1 MWFVIIALIFFIIY
15 PYVLYPLILY
25 VIKKEDT
32 PAEET
37 EGSLSVSL
45 YIAAYNEEGII
56 GEKLDNSL
64 RLKTGN
70 IPFEIVVGSDGSTDK
85 TNEIV
90 ANYAYNHKNI
100 RLLSFKERAG
110 KVNVLNRG
118 IPLCKGKIILLSD
131 ANAMYNEEWLVK
143 LLRDVRDKEVGC
155 VAGEKHIV
163 KNGTM
168 IGDNEGLYWKLE
180 SLIKELEAKVETVI
194 GADGACYAIRKEL
207 FVPLPSDTSVD
218 DFLLSMKIVEQ
229 GYQIAYEPNAFSI
242 EEAGSTM
249 KEELKRKVRIAAG
262 NFYNLKLL
270 TSFMRLDKK
279 SWMFV
284 SHKFLR
290 WISPVLFILLT
301 IVLAVEAFFSVI
313 AGIIF
318 VLLAISYLIS
328 YLKFQNIDNII
339 TNNRISNIFSYFY
352 LTVWAQLLGF
362 IKYKR
367 KEQGAVWDTLRQ

>member
-1 MWFVIIALIFFIIY
+1 
-15 PYVLYPLILY
+15 
-25 VIKKEDT
+25 
-32 PAEET
+32 
-37 EGSLSVSL
+37 
-45 YIAAYNEEGII
+45 
-56 GEKLDNSL
+56 
-64 RLKTGN
+64 
-70 IPFEIVVGSDGSTDK
+70 
-85 TNEIV
+85 
-90 ANYAYNHKNI
+90 
-100 RLLSFKERAG
+100 
-110 KVNVLNRG
+110 
-118 IPLCKGKIILLSD
+118 
-131 ANAMYNEEWLVK
+131 
-143 LLRDVRDKEVGC
+143 
-155 VAGEKHIV
+155 
-163 KNGTM
+163 
-168 IGDNEGLYWKLE
+168 
-180 SLIKELEAKVETVI
+180 
-194 GADGACYAIRKEL
+194 
-207 FVPLPSDTSVD
+207 
-218 DFLLSMKIVEQ
+218 MKIVEQ

-352 LTVWAQLLGF
+352 LTGGHSCLALLSINAKNKVLYG
-362 IKYKR
+362 I
-367 KEQGAVWDTLRQ
+367 L

>member
-90 ANYAYNHKNI
+90 ANYACNHKNI

-131 ANAMYNEEWLVK
+131 ANAMYNEECLIN
-143 LLRDVRDKEVGC
+143 LLRNFRNKKVGC

-229 GYQIAYEPNAFSI
+229 GYQIAYEPNAFSM
-242 EEAGSTM
+242 EETGSTM

-279 SWMFV
+279 SWMFI

-290 WISPVLFILLT
+290 WISPALFILLT
-301 IVLAVEAFFSVI
+301 IVLAVETFFSPI
-313 AGIIF
+313 ASIIF
-318 VLLAISYLIS
+318 ILLVISYLIS
-328 YLKFQNIDNII
+328 YLKFQDMDNFV
-339 TNNRISNIFSYFY
+339 TNNKISNIFLIFTSQYGHSC
-352 LTVWAQLLGF
+352 LALLSINAKNKVLYG
-362 IKYKR
+362 I
-367 KEQGAVWDTLRQ
+367 L

>member
-131 ANAMYNEEWLVK
+131 ANAMYNEECLVN
-143 LLRDVRDKEVGC
+143 LLRNFRNKKVGC

-207 FVPLPSDTSVD
+207 FVLLPSDTSVD

-339 TNNRISNIFSYFY
+339 TNNRISNIFSYLY

>member
-1 MWFVIIALIFFIIY
+1 MWFIIVALIIFIIY
-15 PYVLYPLILY
+15 PYILYPLILY

-90 ANYAYNHKNI
+90 ANYACNHKNI

-131 ANAMYNEEWLVK
+131 ANAMYNEECLIN
-143 LLRDVRDKEVGC
+143 LLRNFRNKKVGC

-229 GYQIAYEPNAFSI
+229 GYQIAYEPNAFSM
-242 EEAGSTM
+242 EETGSTM

-279 SWMFV
+279 SWMFI

-301 IVLAVEAFFSVI
+301 IVLAVETFFSPI
-313 AGIIF
+313 ASIIF
-318 VLLAISYLIS
+318 ILLVISYLIS
-328 YLKFQNIDNII
+328 YLKFQDMDNFV
-339 TNNRISNIFSYFY
+339 TNNKISNIFSYFY

>member
-90 ANYAYNHKNI
+90 ANYDCNYKNI

-131 ANAMYNEEWLVK
+131 ANAMYNEECLVN
-143 LLRDVRDKEVGC
+143 LLRNFRNKKVGC

-249 KEELKRKVRIAAG
+249 KEELKRKVRIAA
-262 NFYNLKLL
+262 
-270 TSFMRLDKK
+270 
-279 SWMFV
+279 
-284 SHKFLR
+284 
-290 WISPVLFILLT
+290 PVLFILLT

>member
-1 MWFVIIALIFFIIY
+1 
-15 PYVLYPLILY
+15 
-25 VIKKEDT
+25 
-32 PAEET
+32 
-37 EGSLSVSL
+37 
-45 YIAAYNEEGII
+45 
-56 GEKLDNSL
+56 
-64 RLKTGN
+64 
-70 IPFEIVVGSDGSTDK
+70 
-85 TNEIV
+85 
-90 ANYAYNHKNI
+90 
-100 RLLSFKERAG
+100 
-110 KVNVLNRG
+110 
-118 IPLCKGKIILLSD
+118 
-131 ANAMYNEEWLVK
+131 MYNEECLIN
-143 LLRDVRDKEVGC
+143 LLRNFRNKKVGC

-229 GYQIAYEPNAFSI
+229 GYQIAYEPNAFSM
-242 EEAGSTM
+242 EETGSTM

-279 SWMFV
+279 SWMFI

-290 WISPVLFILLT
+290 WISPALFILLT
-301 IVLAVEAFFSVI
+301 IVLAVETFFSPI
-313 AGIIF
+313 ASIIF
-318 VLLAISYLIS
+318 ILLVISYLIS
-328 YLKFQNIDNII
+328 YLKFQDMDNFV
-339 TNNRISNIFSYFY
+339 TNNKISNIFSYFY

>member
-1 MWFVIIALIFFIIY
+1 MWFVIVALIFFIIY

-90 ANYAYNHKNI
+90 ANYACNHKNI

-131 ANAMYNEEWLVK
+131 ANAMYNEECLVN
-143 LLRDVRDKEVGC
+143 LLRNFRNKDVGC
-155 VAGEKHIV
+155 VAGEKHVV

-168 IGDNEGLYWKLE
+168 ISDNEGLYWKLE
-180 SLIKELEAKVETVI
+180 SLIKKLETKVETVI

-229 GYQIAYEPNAFSI
+229 GYQIAYEPNAFSV

-301 IVLAVEAFFSVI
+301 IALAVEAFFSVI

-318 VLLAISYLIS
+318 VLLVISYLIS